1 MKKNDKF
8 MFVQLILG
16 YTVPLGTSIC
26 FTHFK
31 HMPCSE
37 INPFVNVCVG
47 NLEINFNQNMTK
59 SRFT

>member
-1 MKKNDKF
+1 MSVK
-8 MFVQLILG
+8 LILG
-16 YTVPLGTSIC
+16 YTVPLGISTC

-31 HMPCSE
+31 HMHCSE

-47 NLEINFNQNMTK
+47 NLEINFNHNMTK